1 MPPTHRAVKRTGRA
15 YSTEIIEGTNSMGAG
30 SSTGLGISPDMANKI
45 LTQIFTQTDM
55 MKYLTMTDPKVCGD
69 FVFPEISHKLQA
81 SLQTAG
87 AKFKAPGQNA
97 EMTAVCFDQAKGYS
111 KAFEIYAAL
120 YPLLADSSVKRVGV
134 SLLGGRR
141 KTRRMQR
148 GGAVNPTSTIGMA
161 LAKRNTLLV
170 PISLFEN
177 VNINDRSTGDSS
189 YTMSILLTS
198 VDQNIQCIVPKE
210 NSGSS
215 LELEGQVFN
224 RRAQIGKCTLSFS
237 YERDPT
243 DQEVHIS
250 FSVNGIKVIL
260 FEYYLG
266 KWRYTVVSD
275 SPTPDTYDMKYGRSG
290 TEGMKSIVLKKI
302 KEIVGLADVSTA
314 SSRSTSYGSTSVG
327 PTSTSAV
334 TGSFFPQGPANIKV
348 ALKDF
353 KEKKKNVPIALAVAR
368 ALILLKHIDP
378 ANTQGP
384 PTTQICSSKYTF
396 EGKDAAVPRKGLA
409 LDKSYYFKSW
419 INLYSD
425 IGQLQGGKYEWTQ
438 SSAGKAEL
446 NEAAK
451 DLSVLYSN
459 PQQPVTPDE
468 KFLSKPLPEFI
479 IACPNKF
486 SGEYLI
492 SPQVLP
498 AIQAVVNNLLKV
510 QANYMQKAN
519 AILAKIFTFKA
530 DGTVDFRPEILGRQ
544 GYQNLSAACVETRNT
559 LFQYYMKVESL
570 FIEGVMLFERARAQ
584 NLLQPV

>member
-1 MPPTHRAVKRTGRA
+1 
-15 YSTEIIEGTNSMGAG
+15 MGAG
-30 SSTGLGISPDMANKI
+30 SSTGGGVSPDMANKI
-45 LTQIFTQTDM
+45 LTQIFSQTDM
-55 MKYLTMTDPKVCGD
+55 MKYLTMSDPKVCGD
-69 FVFPEISHKLQA
+69 FVFPELTQQMQSGLQA
-81 SLQTAG
+81 AG
-87 AKFKAPGQNA
+87 AQIKSSGVNA
-97 EMTAVCFDQAKGYS
+97 QTIAYCFEEAQGYS

-120 YPLLADSSVKRVGV
+120 YPLLADSAVKRIGV
-134 SLLGGRR
+134 PLLGGFRR
-141 KTRRMQR
+141 KTRRVQR

-161 LAKRNTLLV
+161 LERKNRLLV
-170 PISLFEN
+170 PLSLFDN
-177 VNINDRSTGDSS
+177 VNINDRATGDSS

-210 NSGSS
+210 NSSSS

-224 RRAQIGKCTLSFS
+224 RRVQIGKCTLSLA
-237 YERDPT
+237 YEKDPS
-243 DQEVHIS
+243 DNEIQIS
-250 FSVNGIKVIL
+250 FSVNGYKVIL

-275 SPTPDTYDMKYGRSG
+275 SPTPDIYDMKYGRSG
-290 TEGMKSIVLKKI
+290 TEGMKTVVLKKI
-302 KEIVGLADVSTA
+302 KELVGLGDAAVG
-314 SSRSTSYGSTSVG
+314 SSSYSSGSYGSTSVG
-327 PTSTSAV
+327 PTTTSAV
-334 TGSFFPQGPANIKV
+334 AGSFFPQGPANIKI
-348 ALKDF
+348 ALREF

-368 ALILLKHIDP
+368 ALILLKQIDP
-378 ANTQGP
+378 ANSQGP
-384 PTTQICSSKYTF
+384 PTTQICSSRYTF

-419 INLYSD
+419 INLYND

-459 PQQPVTPDE
+459 PQQTVIPDE

-479 IACPNKF
+479 MACPNKF

-498 AIQAVVNNLLKV
+498 AIQAVVQHLLKV
-510 QANYMQKAN
+510 QATYMQKAN
-519 AILAKIFTFKA
+519 AILSKIFIFKA
-530 DGTVDFRPEILGRQ
+530 DGTVAFRPEILGRR
-544 GYQNLSAACVETRNT
+544 GYQNLSAACVETRST

-570 FIEGVMLFERARAQ
+570 FIEGVILCERARAGG
-584 NLLQPV
+584 LLQPV

>member
-1 MPPTHRAVKRTGRA
+1 
-15 YSTEIIEGTNSMGAG
+15 MGAG
-30 SSTGLGISPDMANKI
+30 SSTGAGVSPDVANKI

-69 FVFPEISHKLQA
+69 FVFPELTQQIQAGLQA
-81 SLQTAG
+81 AG
-87 AKFKAPGQNA
+87 AQIKGSGVNA
-97 EMTAVCFDQAKGYS
+97 QTTAYCFEEAKGYS

-120 YPLLADSSVKRVGV
+120 YPLLADSAVKRVGV
-134 SLLGGRR
+134 PLLGGFRR
-141 KTRRMQR
+141 KTRKQR

-161 LAKRNTLLV
+161 LEKKNRLLV
-170 PISLFEN
+170 PLSLFDN
-177 VNINDRSTGDSS
+177 VNINDRATGDSS

-210 NSGSS
+210 NSSSS

-224 RRAQIGKCTLSFS
+224 RRIQIGKCTLSLA
-237 YERDPT
+237 YEKDPT
-243 DQEVHIS
+243 DNEIQIS
-250 FSVNGIKVIL
+250 FSVNGYKVIV

-290 TEGMKSIVLKKI
+290 TEGMKTVVLKKI
-302 KEIVGLADVSTA
+302 KELVGLGDATTGSTA
-314 SSRSTSYGSTSVG
+314 STAYGGTVG
-327 PTSTSAV
+327 PSTTSAV
-334 TGSFFPQGPANIKV
+334 AGSFFPQGPANIKI
-348 ALKDF
+348 ALREF

-368 ALILLKHIDP
+368 ALILLKQIDP
-378 ANTQGP
+378 ANSQGP

-438 SSAGKAEL
+438 SSAGRAEL

-459 PQQPVTPDE
+459 PQQTVIPDE

-479 IACPNKF
+479 MACPNKF

-498 AIQAVVNNLLKV
+498 AIQTVVSNLLKV
-510 QANYMQKAN
+510 QATYMQKAN
-519 AILAKIFTFKA
+519 AILAKIFIFKA
-530 DGTVDFRPEILGRQ
+530 DGTVAFRPEILGRR
-544 GYQNLSAACVETRNT
+544 GYQNLSAACVETRST

-570 FIEGVMLFERARAQ
+570 FIEGVMLCERARAGG
-584 NLLQPV
+584 LLQPV

>member
-1 MPPTHRAVKRTGRA
+1 
-15 YSTEIIEGTNSMGAG
+15 MGAG
-30 SSTGLGISPDMANKI
+30 SSTGAGVSPDMANKI

-69 FVFPEISHKLQA
+69 FVFPELSQRAQAGLQA
-81 SLQTAG
+81 VG
-87 AKFKAPGQNA
+87 AQFKAPGQNA
-97 EMTAVCFDQAKGYS
+97 EMTAVCFENAKGYS

-120 YPLLADSSVKRVGV
+120 YPLLADYSVKRVGV
-134 SLLGGRR
+134 PLLGGIRTRR
-141 KTRRMQR
+141 KTRKMQR

-161 LAKRNTLLV
+161 LEKKNKLLV
-170 PISLFEN
+170 PLSLFDN
-177 VNINDRSTGDSS
+177 VNINDRATGDSS

-210 NSGSS
+210 NSSSS
-215 LELEGQVFN
+215 LDLEGQVFN
-224 RRAQIGKCTLSFS
+224 RRVQIGKCTLSLA
-237 YERDPT
+237 YEKDPI
-243 DQEVHIS
+243 DNEIQIS
-250 FSVNGIKVIL
+250 FSVNGYKVIL

-275 SPTPDTYDMKYGRSG
+275 SATPDTYDMKYGRSG
-290 TEGMKSIVLKKI
+290 TEGMKTVVLKKI
-302 KEIVGLADVSTA
+302 KELVGLGDVSTA
-314 SSRSTSYGSTSVG
+314 STGSTSYGSSSVG
-327 PTSTSAV
+327 PTTTSAV
-334 TGSFFPQGPANIKV
+334 AGSFFPQGPTNIKV
-348 ALKDF
+348 ALREF

-368 ALILLKHIDP
+368 ALILLKQIDP
-378 ANTQGP
+378 ANSQGP
-384 PTTQICSSKYTF
+384 PTTQICSSRYTF

-438 SSAGKAEL
+438 STAGKAEL

-459 PQQPVTPDE
+459 PQQTVVPDE

-498 AIQAVVNNLLKV
+498 AIQGVVNNLLKV
-510 QANYMQKAN
+510 QAIYMQKAN
-519 AILAKIFTFKA
+519 AILAKIFIFKG
-530 DGTVDFRPEILGRQ
+530 DGTVGFRPEILGKQ
-544 GYQNLSAACVETRNT
+544 GYQNISSACVETRNT

-570 FIEGVMLFERARAQ
+570 FIEGVILCERARAQ

>member
-1 MPPTHRAVKRTGRA
+1 
-15 YSTEIIEGTNSMGAG
+15 MGAG
-30 SSTGLGISPDMANKI
+30 SSTGLGVSPDTANKI

-55 MKYLTMTDPKVCGD
+55 MKYLTMTDPKVCGE
-69 FVFPEISHKLQA
+69 FVFPELTQRAQAGLQA
-81 SLQTAG
+81 AG
-87 AKFKAPGQNA
+87 AQFKAPGQNA
-97 EMTAVCFDQAKGYS
+97 EMTAVCFEQAKGYS

-120 YPLLADSSVKRVGV
+120 YPLLADSAVKRTGV
-134 SLLGGRR
+134 PLLGGVRMQKR

-161 LAKRNTLLV
+161 LEKKNRLLV
-170 PISLFEN
+170 PLSLFDN
-177 VNINDRSTGDSS
+177 VNINDRATGDSS

-210 NSGSS
+210 NTGSS
-215 LELEGQVFN
+215 LDLEGQVFN
-224 RRAQIGKCTLSFS
+224 RRAQVGKCTISLA
-237 YERDPT
+237 YEKEPT
-243 DQEVHIS
+243 DQEIHIS
-250 FSVNGIKVIL
+250 FSVNGYKVII

-290 TEGMKSIVLKKI
+290 TEGMKTVVLKKI
-302 KEIVGLADVSTA
+302 KEIVGLADAATGA
-314 SSRSTSYGSTSVG
+314 SSYGSTGSYGSTSVG
-327 PTSTSAV
+327 TTSTSAV
-334 TGSFFPQGPANIKV
+334 AGSFFPQGPANIKV
-348 ALKDF
+348 ALREF

-368 ALILLKHIDP
+368 ALILLKQIDP
-378 ANTQGP
+378 ANSQGP

-438 SSAGKAEL
+438 SSAGRAEL

-468 KFLSKPLPEFI
+468 KFLSKPLPDFI

-498 AIQAVVNNLLKV
+498 AIQGVVNNLLKV
-510 QANYMQKAN
+510 QATYMQKAN
-519 AILAKIFTFKA
+519 AILGKIFIFKA
-530 DGTVDFRPEILGRQ
+530 DGTVAFRPEILGKQ
-544 GYQNLSAACVETRNT
+544 GYQNLSAACVETRST

-570 FIEGVMLFERARAQ
+570 FIEGVILCERARAGG
-584 NLLQPV
+584 LLQPV

>member
-1 MPPTHRAVKRTGRA
+1 
-15 YSTEIIEGTNSMGAG
+15 MGAG
-30 SSTGLGISPDMANKI
+30 SSTGLGISPDTANKI

-55 MKYLTMTDPKVCGD
+55 MKYLTMTDPKVCGE
-69 FVFPEISHKLQA
+69 FVFPELSQRLQA

-87 AKFKAPGQNA
+87 AQFKAPGQNA
-97 EMTAVCFDQAKGYS
+97 EMTAICFDQAKGYS

-134 SLLGGRR
+134 PLLGGKR

-148 GGAVNPTSTIGMA
+148 GGAVNPTSTIGIA
-161 LAKRNTLLV
+161 LEKKNRLLV
-170 PISLFEN
+170 PLSLFDN

-210 NSGSS
+210 NSGPS

-224 RRAQIGKCTLSFS
+224 RRSQVGKCTLGFA

-243 DQEVHIS
+243 DQEVHIG
-250 FSVNGIKVIL
+250 FSVNGYKVII

-290 TEGMKSIVLKKI
+290 TEGMKTIVLKKI
-302 KEIVGLADVSTA
+302 KEIVGLADASTG
-314 SSRSTSYGSTSVG
+314 STGSTVSTSYGQ
-327 PTSTSAV
+327 TSAGS
-334 TGSFFPQGPANIKV
+334 TTSAIAGSFFPQGPANIKV
-348 ALKDF
+348 ALREF

-368 ALILLKHIDP
+368 ALILLKQIDP
-378 ANTQGP
+378 ANSQGP

-438 SSAGKAEL
+438 STAGKAEL

-459 PQQPVTPDE
+459 PQQPITPDE

-510 QANYMQKAN
+510 QATYMQKAN

-530 DGTVDFRPEILGRQ
+530 DGSVDFRPEILGRR
-544 GYQNLSAACVETRNT
+544 GYQNLSAACVETRST

-570 FIEGVMLFERARAQ
+570 FIEGVILCERARAQ